1 MQVGTGENWL
11 CKHFD
16 LSRRTTAF
24 DCFTTPAARS
34 ILLKLRLAY
43 DSNPIAPNISTPTI
57 STMFF
62 RTRQLVIT
70 SNLTLDRKPEDSL
83 RS

>member
-1 MQVGTGENWL
+1 MQVGIGENWL

-24 DCFTTPAARS
+24 DCFTKPAARS
-34 ILLKLRLAY
+34 ILLKLRFRVN
-43 DSNPIAPNISTPTI
+43 SNPIAPNISTPTI